1 MKQTSKWSIRQME
14 CPEVKCKTE
23 LLLEWK
29 VEKGKK
35 VLHSI
40 TCDNPRLLDYSGEGC
55 QWLCLERVTGK
66 KKK

>member
-1 MKQTSKWSIRQME
+1 MKETSKWSIREME

-23 LLLEWK
+23 LLIEWK

-35 VLHSI
+35 VLNSI
-40 TCDNPRLLDYSGEGC
+40 SCDNPRLLDYSGEDC
-55 QWLCLERVTGK
+55 HWLCLEKISGK

>member
-40 TCDNPRLLDYSGEGC
+40 SCDNPRLLDYSGEGC
-55 QWLCLERVTGK
+55 QWLCLERVAGK

>member
-14 CPEVKCKTE
+14 CPEVKCQTE

-35 VLHSI
+35 VLNSI
-40 TCDNPRLLDYSGEGC
+40 SCDSPRLLDYSGEDC
-55 QWLCLERVTGK
+55 QWLCLEKISGK

>member
-1 MKQTSKWSIRQME
+1 MKETSKWSIRKME
-14 CPEVKCKTE
+14 CPEVKCRSE

-35 VLHSI
+35 VLNSI
-40 TCDNPRLLDYSGEGC
+40 SCDNPRLLDYSGKDC
-55 QWLCLERVTGK
+55 QWLCMEKISGK

>member
-40 TCDNPRLLDYSGEGC
+40 SCDNPRLLDYSGEGC
-55 QWLCLERVTGK
+55 QWLCLERVAGK
-66 KKK
+66 KRK